1 MGHAALPLCKTL
13 RPPSLLTPFRRGSLP
28 ARLGAAA
35 ACRYHNTAAPYAD
48 RWLLLPLCGIEA
60 RGRLCKDVRIQEIC
74 VSLVGQELREAAHEH
89 AEARLARRTAIPTS
103 QAVGARPT
111 LKHSSR
117 LLAVGLERESAQVSQ
132 FQFSQFRAFPFAV
145 SRPSLSGFSHFRR
158 NYAVLA
164 AEMEIEGWRV
174 RLPSPRRSAKI
185 SGISKMARLLCA
197 ETFLRNS
204 ASV

>member
-35 ACRYHNTAAPYAD
+35 ACRYHNTSAPYAD
-48 RWLLLPLCGIEA
+48 RWMLLPLCGIEA
-60 RGRLCKDVRIQEIC
+60 RGRLRKDVRIQEIC

-111 LKHSSR
+111 LEHSSR
-117 LLAVGLERESAQVSQ
+117 LLALGSWLGARIGSS
-132 FQFSQFRAFPFAV
+132 FSVPIFAV
-145 SRPSLSGFSHFRR
+145 PCFSICCLSAVALWFFALPPKLRRVSR
-158 NYAVLA
+158 
-164 AEMEIEGWRV
+164 
-174 RLPSPRRSAKI
+174 
-185 SGISKMARLLCA
+185 
-197 ETFLRNS
+197 
-204 ASV
+204 

>member
-60 RGRLCKDVRIQEIC
+60 RGRLRKDVRIQEIC

-111 LKHSSR
+111 LEHSSR
-117 LLAVGLERESAQVSQ
+117 LLAWSENRLKFLSSN
-132 FQFSQFRAFPFAV
+132 FRSSVLFHLL
-145 SRPSLSGFSHFRR
+145 SLG
-158 NYAVLA
+158 
-164 AEMEIEGWRV
+164 
-174 RLPSPRRSAKI
+174 RRSLVFRT
-185 SGISKMARLLCA
+185 SA
-197 ETFLRNS
+197 EITPC
-204 ASV
+204 

>member
-1 MGHAALPLCKTL
+1 MGHAGLPLCKTL

-60 RGRLCKDVRIQEIC
+60 RGRLRKDVRIQEIC

-111 LKHSSR
+111 LEHSSR
-117 LLAVGLERESAQVSQ
+117 LLAWSENRLKFLSSN
-132 FQFSQFRAFPFAV
+132 FRSSVLFHLL
-145 SRPSLSGFSHFRR
+145 SLG
-158 NYAVLA
+158 
-164 AEMEIEGWRV
+164 
-174 RLPSPRRSAKI
+174 RRSLVFRT
-185 SGISKMARLLCA
+185 SA
-197 ETFLRNS
+197 EITPC
-204 ASV
+204 

>member
-48 RWLLLPLCGIEA
+48 RWLLLPLRGIEA
-60 RGRLCKDVRIQEIC
+60 RGRLRKDVRIQEIC

-103 QAVGARPT
+103 QAVGAGPT
-111 LKHSSR
+111 LEHSSR
-117 LLAVGLERESAQVSQ
+117 LLAWSENRLKFLSSN
-132 FQFSQFRAFPFAV
+132 FRSSVLFHLL
-145 SRPSLSGFSHFRR
+145 SLG
-158 NYAVLA
+158 
-164 AEMEIEGWRV
+164 
-174 RLPSPRRSAKI
+174 RRSLVFRT
-185 SGISKMARLLCA
+185 SA
-197 ETFLRNS
+197 EITPC
-204 ASV
+204 

>member
-60 RGRLCKDVRIQEIC
+60 RGRLRKDVRIQEIC

-111 LKHSSR
+111 LEHSSR
-117 LLAVGLERESAQVSQ
+117 LLAWSENRLKFLSSN
-132 FQFSQFRAFPFAV
+132 FRSSVLFHLL
-145 SRPSLSGFSHFRR
+145 SLG
-158 NYAVLA
+158 
-164 AEMEIEGWRV
+164 
-174 RLPSPRRSAKI
+174 RRSLVFRT
-185 SGISKMARLLCA
+185 SA
-197 ETFLRNS
+197 EITPCQPLKWK
-204 ASV
+204 